1 MQKWNE
7 LEFEW
12 DEEKARKNFEK
23 HGVYFQT
30 ARRVFWDENR
40 IEIYDEAHSAGEDR
54 YNVIGMVNKVLFVVY
69 TERGE
74 RIRIISAREAT
85 AEEKEVYYDR

>member
-1 MQKWNE
+1 MQ
-7 LEFEW
+7 FEW

-40 IEIYDEAHSAGEDR
+40 IEIFDEAHSTEEER
-54 YNVIGMVNKVLFVVY
+54 YNVIGMVNKILFVVY

-85 AEEKEVYYDR
+85 AEEKDVYYDR